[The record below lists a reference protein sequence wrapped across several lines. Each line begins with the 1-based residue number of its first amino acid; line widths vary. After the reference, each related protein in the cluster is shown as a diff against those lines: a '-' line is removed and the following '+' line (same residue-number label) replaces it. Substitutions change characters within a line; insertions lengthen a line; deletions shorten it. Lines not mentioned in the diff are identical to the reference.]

1 MDFQKEKAL
10 ILDFYEALEKLNFS
24 KRLDEFYQFCDD
36 NLIWRGYH
44 PFNLIRG
51 VDEVF
56 NQFWIPLFN
65 SLNQIQRRMDIFL
78 AGYNEIEGYE
88 GVWVASM
95 GHLMG
100 LFDRPWLGIPPTQKL
115 IMLRYCDF
123 NKVSN
128 GKISETAMF
137 FDIPHFMVQAGLK
150 PFKSQTAAQ
159 LVQPGPITHGGLLY
173 SKQDVEEGLKTKA
186 AIEFMINDLKTWQN
200 FDLTSLELEL
210 RRSWNEDMIW
220 WGPTGIG
227 ATYTI
232 ERYARQHSGPFRAG
246 FKKRIFNGH
255 LCRIAEGQ
263 FGGFFGWPNLSLTP
277 SGFMGMPETEI
288 SGDMRVIDIYRRQG
302 EKLAENWVFI
312 DLLHFWK
319 MQGIDIINDTIRQK
333 TE

>member
-1 MDFQKEKAL
+1 MKDSEL
-10 ILDFYEALEKLNFS
+10 
-24 KRLDEFYQFCDD
+24 KRLQEQSVDLLDLIEDVSEQFCDD

-51 VDEVF
+51 VDTVF

-115 IMLRYCDF
+115 IMLRYCEF

-173 SKQDVEEGLKTKA
+173 SKQDVEEGLKKMGL
-186 AIEFMINDLKTWQN
+186 EPDDLEELGDMLDEVLGKN
-200 FDLTSLELEL
+200 VDLTIKVDASIIGGIKL
-210 RRSWNEDMIW
+210 RVENTFLDAS
-220 WGPTGIG
+220 
-227 ATYTI
+227 I
-232 ERYARQHSGPFRAG
+232 ESQI
-246 FKKRIFNGH
+246 KNI
-255 LCRIAEGQ
+255 
-263 FGGFFGWPNLSLTP
+263 
-277 SGFMGMPETEI
+277 
-288 SGDMRVIDIYRRQG
+288 
-302 EKLAENWVFI
+302 KL
-312 DLLHFWK
+312 DLMK
-319 MQGIDIINDTIRQK
+319 I
-333 TE
+333 